1 MNLVRPSSSRS
12 ALPILLALFAGL
24 ALFTLACD
32 SGTQEPAA
40 PEPEAAAT
48 PEAPAEE
55 TTDSAAAPPAA
66 AKREGEIDP
75 SRFPT
80 ELAEGASATVPE
92 TFPSEL
98 PIYPGAQPAQG
109 KGAEIEGSPQSL
121 THFLTNDAY
130 PEVHR
135 YYASELAAK
144 GWTLDSDNENEAAAT
159 IEASKDKCKA
169 QILITPVEG
178 GGSDIFIATEC

>member
-12 ALPILLALFAGL
+12 ALSLLLALCAGL
-24 ALFTLACD
+24 ALFALACD
-32 SGTQEPAA
+32 SGTQEPDA
-40 PEPEAAAT
+40 PAPEAAA
-48 PEAPAEE
+48 EAPAADAA
-55 TTDSAAAPPAA
+55 DSAATPPAA
-66 AKREGEIDP
+66 TKREGEIDP
-75 SRFPT
+75 SRFPS
-80 ELAEGASATVPE
+80 ELAEGASASVPAA
-92 TFPSEL
+92 FPSDL
-98 PIYPGAQPAQG
+98 PVYPGAQPAQG

-135 YYASELAAK
+135 NYAGELTAK
-144 GWTLDSDNENEAAAT
+144 GWTIDSENENEMAAT